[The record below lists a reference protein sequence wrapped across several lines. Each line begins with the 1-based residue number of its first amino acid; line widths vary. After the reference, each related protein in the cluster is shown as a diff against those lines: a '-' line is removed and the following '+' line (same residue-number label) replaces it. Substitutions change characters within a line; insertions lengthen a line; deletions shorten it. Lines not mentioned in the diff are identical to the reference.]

1 VGKIGERGS
10 AGVKNRRKTMKYT
23 FVGKNIDVGNRL
35 KDRLIKKVG
44 KLEKFFNPETEA
56 TATFSIVRNQHKLEL
71 TIIQNG
77 ILFRAEE
84 QSDDMYLSIDKVV
97 DVIERQIR
105 KNKTR
110 LARRIREN
118 AFANEEDFEDSRYIV
133 EEQDLSITRIK
144 KFQVK
149 PMAVEEAILQMN
161 LLGHVFFIYLDS
173 ETKQISVVYKRSDGS
188 YGLIEPEWT

>member
-1 VGKIGERGS
+1 MVYI
-10 AGVKNRRKTMKYT
+10 Y
-23 FVGKNIDVGNRL
+23 VGKNIDVGHRL
-35 KDRLIKKVG
+35 KERLAKKVG

-56 TATFSIVRNQHKLEL
+56 TATFSVIRNKHILEL

-84 QSDDMYLSIDKVV
+84 QSDDMYESIDRVV

-118 AFANEEDFEDSRYIV
+118 AFRGEDDADYVGSEDESYII
-133 EEQDLSITRIK
+133 EEQDFNVARVK
-144 KFQVK
+144 KIRMK
-149 PMAVEEAILQMN
+149 PMALDEAIMQMN
-161 LLGHVFFIYLDS
+161 LLSHVFFMFVNSDS
-173 ETKQISVVYKRSDGS
+173 KAVNVVYKRNDGS
-188 YGLIEPEWT
+188 YGIIEPEF

>member
-1 VGKIGERGS
+1 
-10 AGVKNRRKTMKYT
+10 MKYT

-35 KDRLIKKVG
+35 KERLTKKIA

-56 TATFSIVRNQHKLEL
+56 TATFSIVRNLHILEL

-84 QSDDMYLSIDKVV
+84 RSDDMYVSIDKVI

-110 LARRIREN
+110 LARRVKEN
-118 AFANEEDFEDSRYIV
+118 AFIHDDDVGFEETEDASYIV
-133 EEQDLSITRIK
+133 EEQEFEIARVK
-144 KFQVK
+144 KFQIK
-149 PMAVEEAILQMN
+149 PMTLDEAILQMN
-161 LLGHVFFIYLDS
+161 LLSHEFFVFVNS
-173 ETKQISVVYKRSDGS
+173 ESKDVNVVYKRSGDS
-188 YGLIEPEWT
+188 YGLIEPEY

>member
-1 VGKIGERGS
+1 
-10 AGVKNRRKTMKYT
+10 MKYI
-23 FVGKNIDVGNRL
+23 FVGKNIEVGNRL
-35 KDRLIKKVG
+35 KERLEKKVG

-56 TATFSIVRNQHKLEL
+56 TATFSIIRNRHILEL

-84 QSDDMYLSIDKVV
+84 QSDDMYVSIDKVV

-118 AFANEEDFEDSRYIV
+118 AFKSDDDLSFEENDDAVYIV
-133 EEQDLSITRIK
+133 EEHEFNIARIK
-144 KFQVK
+144 KFAVN
-149 PMAVEEAILQMN
+149 PMTTDEAILQMN
-161 LLGHVFFIYLDS
+161 LLSHVFYVFVNADTNRVNVIYRRND
-173 ETKQISVVYKRSDGS
+173 DS
-188 YGLIEPEWT
+188 YGLMEPES

>member
-1 VGKIGERGS
+1 
-10 AGVKNRRKTMKYT
+10 MKYI

-35 KDRLIKKVG
+35 KDRLTKKVG

-56 TATFSIVRNQHKLEL
+56 TATFSIVRNNHILEL
-71 TIIQNG
+71 TIMQNG

-84 QSDDMYLSIDKVV
+84 RSDDMYVSIDKVV

-110 LARRIREN
+110 LSRRIKVN
-118 AFANEEDFEDSRYIV
+118 VYKGEEDAGFMESEDESYIV
-133 EEQDLSITRIK
+133 EEQDFNIARTK

-149 PMAVEEAILQMN
+149 PMTLDEAILQMN
-161 LLGHVFFIYLDS
+161 LLGHAFFVFVDS
-173 ETKQISVVYKRSDGS
+173 ESKEVNVVYRRNDGS
-188 YGLIEPEWT
+188 YGLIEPEY

>member
-1 VGKIGERGS
+1 
-10 AGVKNRRKTMKYT
+10 MKYI

-56 TATFSIVRNQHKLEL
+56 TATFSIIRNKHILEL

-84 QSDDMYLSIDKVV
+84 LSDDMYVSIDKVI

-110 LARRIREN
+110 LARRIKEN
-118 AFANEEDFEDSRYIV
+118 AFKNDDDTDFLENEDASYIV
-133 EEQDLSITRIK
+133 EEQEYNIAKVK

-149 PMAVEEAILQMN
+149 PMTLDEAILQMN
-161 LLGHVFFIYLDS
+161 LLGHAFFVFVSS
-173 ETKQISVVYKRSDGS
+173 ESKEVNVVYRRNDES
-188 YGLIEPEWT
+188 YGLIEPEY

>member
-1 VGKIGERGS
+1 
-10 AGVKNRRKTMKYT
+10 MKYV
-23 FVGKNIDVGNRL
+23 FVGKNIDVGGRL
-35 KDRLIKKVG
+35 KDRLVKKVG

-56 TATFSIVRNQHKLEL
+56 TATFSVIRNQHILEL

-84 QSDDMYLSIDKVV
+84 RSDDMYVSIDKVI

-110 LARRIREN
+110 LARRIHEN
-118 AFANEEDFEDSRYIV
+118 AFVNENYEDTTYVI
-133 EEQDLSITRIK
+133 EEPAYDIARVK

-149 PMAVEEAILQMN
+149 PMTIDEAILQMN
-161 LLGHVFFIYLDS
+161 LLGHVFFVFVDS
-173 ETKQISVVYKRSDGS
+173 DSKQVNVVYKRKDET
-188 YGLIEPEWT
+188 YGLIEPEY

>member
-1 VGKIGERGS
+1 
-10 AGVKNRRKTMKYT
+10 MKYT